1 MAVREPILTSI
12 KRRKRNQVLFP
23 EFESRS
29 CGDASIAK
37 MSRGNYPAAL
47 SMLHY
52 TLRIV

>member
-1 MAVREPILTSI
+1 MAIREPTLTSL
-12 KRRKRNQVLFP
+12 KRRKRNQAFIP
-23 EFESRS
+23 EFELIS

-37 MSRGNYPAAL
+37 MSRGNYPDAL

>member
-12 KRRKRNQVLFP
+12 KRRKRNQALLP

-29 CGDASIAK
+29 CGDASVAK
-37 MSRGNYPAAL
+37 MSRDKYPAAL